1 MIKLGRI
8 GTRGHIIPIT
18 FGLVVLAGIF
28 YVMDRE
34 DGYYQCGV
42 YPTRIVAV
50 FVDSQTGQP
59 LEGVSVWAVSK
70 RRLDR
75 VGTAPWWRYWPA
87 TATTKADGAVDA
99 RLDVRWGEFVGY
111 FGQLGTPPPYYGVA
125 GLVVEKD
132 GYRRHVV
139 DCTTRKWTRHERV
152 GYTHLHAIGYR
163 DLHATLEI
171 GEVSLARAE

>member
-1 MIKLGRI
+1 MIKVGRI

-18 FGLVVLAGIF
+18 FGLAVLAGYLYFI
-28 YVMDRE
+28 DRVG
-34 DGYYQCGV
+34 GYSQNGV

-75 VGTAPWWRYWPA
+75 VGTAPWWRYSRA

-111 FGQLGTPPPYYGVA
+111 FAQLGTPPPYYGVA

-139 DCTTRKWTRHERV
+139 DCTTRRWTRHERV
-152 GYTHLHAIGYR
+152 GYTLHAIGYR